1 MKKILVTGG
10 CGFLGVHFLEH
21 VFKET
26 NWEVVSLDRLDTS
39 GNLNRMSEMLEGHD
53 DWKTRLKVV
62 FHDLKA
68 EISDQVAAR
77 IGGGFDYIVHIA
89 AGSHVDRSIEDP
101 TLFFQDNCMGTVS
114 LLNYVR
120 NKQYNALAPSGRF
133 LYFGTDEVYGP
144 AGANQNFKEWDRMNP
159 NNPYAAAKAAAEMA
173 TLAYANTYSIP
184 SIITNTMNIYGERQL
199 PEKFIPLV
207 IKKSLSGERIDIH
220 ANADLTQPGQRHYI
234 HARNVSAAVVW
245 ILDNGKSL
253 NREATEGRYNIVGEK
268 ELDNLELAKMIHGYV
283 KKYNPDI
290 PDLNANLVNFH
301 SSRPGHDLRYSLDG
315 QLLAS
320 EGFVFPMTFED
331 SIEKTIKWSLDHK
344 EQWL

>member
-10 CGFLGVHFLEH
+10 AGFLGVHFLEH
-21 VFKET
+21 IFKET
-26 NWEVVSLDRLDTS
+26 DWNIVSLDRLDTS

-53 DWKTRLKVV
+53 DWKARLSVV

-77 IGGGFDYIVHIA
+77 IGGDFDYIVHIA

-120 NKQYNALAPSGRF
+120 NKKYNALTPTGRF

-144 AGANQNFKEWDRMNP
+144 AAAGQNFKEWDRMNP

-199 PEKFIPLV
+199 PEKFIPLA
-207 IKKSLSGERIDIH
+207 IKRSLSGERIDIH
-220 ANADLTQPGQRHYI
+220 ADADLTHPGQRHYI

-245 ILDNGKSL
+245 ILQNGKSL
-253 NREATEGRYNIVGEK
+253 NRAATEGRYNIVGEK
-268 ELDNLELAKMIHGYV
+268 EMDNLELAKLIHGYV

-290 PDLNANLVNFH
+290 PDLNAQLVSFH
-301 SSRPGHDLRYSLDG
+301 AQRPGHDLRYALDG
-315 QLLAS
+315 QLLSS

-331 SIEKTIKWSLDHK
+331 SIERTIKWTLDHK
-344 EQWL
+344 NQWL